1 VATLFYLDEGK
12 EYSLK
17 FADICLHRSIEAI
30 PSTMKFFDGLCHAA
44 DIAKGHAFLEIFDV
58 LLGGEGGWRSLGHGG
73 SPGLLPVMFA
83 HG

>member
-1 VATLFYLDEGK
+1 
-12 EYSLK
+12 
-17 FADICLHRSIEAI
+17 
-30 PSTMKFFDGLCHAA
+30 MKFFDGLCHAA